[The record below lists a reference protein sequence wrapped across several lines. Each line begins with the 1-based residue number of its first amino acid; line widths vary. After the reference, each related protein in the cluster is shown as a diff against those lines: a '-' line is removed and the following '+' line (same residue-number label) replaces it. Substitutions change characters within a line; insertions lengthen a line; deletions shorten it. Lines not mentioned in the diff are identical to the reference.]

1 MEFRQIQYFIKLSES
16 TSISQAA
23 KELFISQQALSKS
36 IKNLESELNTRLFL
50 RTNQGIKLSKSGV
63 YLKNKFL
70 SVCAGYEEAVKESY
84 QYFQIQQGTITIGVA
99 PGVFRSLSANY
110 LINFEKLYPGLK
122 LEQVEFPD
130 LDMEESEDIDEDYIL
145 WETSSALALSGYMTG
160 DYNITR
166 CIAKKCSLLRTRNT
180 LWPDKRR
187 YM

>member
-84 QYFQIQQGTITIGVA
+84 QSFQIQQGTITIGVA

-110 LINFEKLYPGLK
+110 LINFEKLYPGLAGAGRISRFGYGRICACGQPS
-122 LEQVEFPD
+122 LCLV
-130 LDMEESEDIDEDYIL
+130 Y
-145 WETSSALALSGYMTG
+145 ETMA
-160 DYNITR
+160 
-166 CIAKKCSLLRTRNT
+166 
-180 LWPDKRR
+180 
-187 YM
+187 

>member
-70 SVCAGYEEAVKESY
+70 SVCAGYEEAVLPRVVKDVRAASSRR
-84 QYFQIQQGTITIGVA
+84 A
-99 PGVFRSLSANY
+99 FRKN
-110 LINFEKLYPGLK
+110 
-122 LEQVEFPD
+122 
-130 LDMEESEDIDEDYIL
+130 
-145 WETSSALALSGYMTG
+145 
-160 DYNITR
+160 
-166 CIAKKCSLLRTRNT
+166 
-180 LWPDKRR
+180 
-187 YM
+187 